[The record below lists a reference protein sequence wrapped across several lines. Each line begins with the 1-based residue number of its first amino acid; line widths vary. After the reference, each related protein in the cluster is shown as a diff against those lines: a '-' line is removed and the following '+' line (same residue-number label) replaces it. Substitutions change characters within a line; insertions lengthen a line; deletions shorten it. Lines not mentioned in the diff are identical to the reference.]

1 MYLATGGPSTKNK
14 GRDAQ
19 RNKRKLDLRLLRE
32 NFRNMTPVVYLN
44 AVVGLEGLD
53 LALIFFQHILALPSE
68 KKGSHCL

>member
-1 MYLATGGPSTKNK
+1 MYLATGGSSTKNK

-32 NFRNMTPVVYLN
+32 NFRSMTPVVYLN

-53 LALIFFQHILALPSE
+53 LALIFFNIF
-68 KKGSHCL
+68 